1 MIGGSIGHWA
11 WGDEGD
17 EGDVVRLRSSPHA
30 PCPMPYSPF
39 PIPHSQLAMKAYE
52 IQNNAGIDAL
62 ALVDRPEPKPAAGQ
76 VLIQVKA
83 TSLNYRDLLVVEG
96 AYGAGQK
103 YPLIPMSD
111 GAGEVVAVGEGVTRV
126 KVGDRVAATFFQDWI
141 YGSLTKEKM
150 KSDLGGGIDGM
161 LAEYVVL
168 HQDGLVVLPEHL
180 SYAEGATLPCAAV
193 TAWHGLVTKGNIGA
207 GDSVLLLGTGG
218 VSIFAL
224 QFAKIHG
231 ARAIATSSSD
241 EKLAR
246 IKQLGADETIN
257 YKTTPDWE
265 KQVYQLTN
273 RTGVDH
279 VVEVGGAG
287 TLPKSLQAVR
297 IGGRVSLIGVLSGR
311 GNEIDPMPILFKS
324 LTVQG
329 IYVGSREMF
338 EAMNQTIQQHQI
350 KPIIDRVFSFSQA
363 REAYHYLKSA
373 AHFGK
378 VVINVNS

>member
-1 MIGGSIGHWA
+1 
-11 WGDEGD
+11 
-17 EGDVVRLRSSPHA
+17 
-30 PCPMPYSPF
+30 
-39 PIPHSQLAMKAYE
+39 MKAYE
-52 IQNNAGIDAL
+52 IQSNAGIDAL
-62 ALVDRPEPKPAAGQ
+62 ALVDRPQAKPAAGQ

-83 TSLNYRDLLVVEG
+83 ASLNYRDLLVIEG

-126 KVGDRVAATFFQDWI
+126 KIGDRVAGIFFQDWI

-168 HQDGLVVLPEHL
+168 HQDGLVILPDYL
-180 SYAEGATLPCAAV
+180 SYIEGATLPCAAV
-193 TAWHGLVTKGNIGA
+193 TAWHGLITKGNIGA

-231 ARAIATSSSD
+231 ARAIITSSSD

-246 IKQLGADETIN
+246 AKQLGADETIN
-257 YKTTPDWE
+257 YKATPDWE

-287 TLPKSLQAVR
+287 TLSKSLQAVR
-297 IGGRVSLIGVLSGR
+297 IGGRISLIGVLSGR
-311 GNEIDPMPILFKS
+311 GVRFVD
-324 LTVQG
+324 
-329 IYVGSREMF
+329 
-338 EAMNQTIQQHQI
+338 
-350 KPIIDRVFSFSQA
+350 
-363 REAYHYLKSA
+363 
-373 AHFGK
+373 
-378 VVINVNS
+378 